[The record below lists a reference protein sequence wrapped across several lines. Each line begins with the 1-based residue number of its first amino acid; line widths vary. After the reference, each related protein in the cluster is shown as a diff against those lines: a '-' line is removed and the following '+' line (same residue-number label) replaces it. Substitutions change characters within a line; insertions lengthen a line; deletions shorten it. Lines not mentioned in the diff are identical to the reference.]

1 MPANVDG
8 AAFGEAII
16 GHARPRRGLIVGEA
30 TVEAEFEDV
39 WSDTE
44 LNDELVAYVRRYAAE
59 FAGSGGDMAVD
70 FVERVVALEG
80 PELNAFSGARL
91 AEEVV
96 DGEPHLQASLCWFRS
111 TTAELLGFRKIK
123 PAHLAEQC
131 TNPPLDGLERVGR
144 AVKLQTRSG
153 LCLRDVLRGNIGRVD
168 PPEQRRELDVTYYW
182 LADRGAR
189 IAILEVVTGPPVN
202 YDLAL
207 ALSDRLAS
215 SVRITT

>member
-1 MPANVDG
+1 MGD
-8 AAFGEAII
+8 
-16 GHARPRRGLIVGEA
+16 A

-44 LNDELVAYVRRYAAE
+44 LNEELVAYVRTYAAN
-59 FAGSGGDMAVD
+59 FAGSGGDTAVD

-80 PELNAFSGARL
+80 PELNVFSGARL
-91 AEEVV
+91 AEEIV

-111 TTAELLGFRKIK
+111 VASELLGFRKIK

-131 TNPPLDGLERVGR
+131 TNPPLDGLERVER
-144 AVKLQTRSG
+144 AVQLQTRSG
-153 LCLRDVLRGNIGRVD
+153 LCMRDVLRGNIGRVD

-182 LADRGAR
+182 LTGRGAV
-189 IAILEVVTGPPVN
+189 ISILEVVTGPPVN
-202 YDLAL
+202 YDMAL

-215 SVRITT
+215 SVLIKT

>member
-1 MPANVDG
+1 MG
-8 AAFGEAII
+8 QS
-16 GHARPRRGLIVGEA
+16 

-44 LNDELVAYVRRYAAE
+44 LDDELIARVRRHAAD
-59 FAGSGGDMAVD
+59 FAGSGGNRAVD

-80 PELNAFSGARL
+80 PEVNVFAGARL

-96 DGEPHLQASLCWFRS
+96 DGEPHLQASLCWFRT
-111 TTAELLGFRKIK
+111 TTAKLLGYRKLK
-123 PAHLAEQC
+123 AEHLADQC
-131 TNPPLDGLERVGR
+131 TKPPLDGLERVER
-144 AVKLQTRSG
+144 AVQLQTRSG

-202 YDLAL
+202 YDMAL

-215 SVRITT
+215 TVHIEI